1 VDTTNKADGVGASG
15 PAMGRR
21 GFLALALAAAVTG
34 LAGVRAL
41 FGGDDPRK
49 NEDTDG
55 PGDRRKGN
63 VADVTARYWVGGDRL
78 AG

>member
-1 VDTTNKADGVGASG
+1 MDTTNKADGVGASG

-21 GFLALALAAAVTG
+21 GFLALAAAVTG
-34 LAGVRAL
+34 LAGMRAL
-41 FGGDDPRK
+41 FGGGGPRK

-55 PGDRRKGN
+55 ADGRRKGN
-63 VADVTARYWVGGDRL
+63 VADVTARWWVGGDRL